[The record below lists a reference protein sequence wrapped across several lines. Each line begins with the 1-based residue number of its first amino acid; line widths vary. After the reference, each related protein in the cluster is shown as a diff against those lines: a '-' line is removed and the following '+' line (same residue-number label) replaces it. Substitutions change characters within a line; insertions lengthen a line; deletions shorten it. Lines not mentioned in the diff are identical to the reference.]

1 MQAGL
6 DETLDL
12 SQLLGRGLVQPLNR
26 SGGHHE
32 GCAVGEF
39 HDVAAGR
46 FIEARRSGDRRVG
59 ALGLSL
65 QNSV

>member
-1 MQAGL
+1 
-6 DETLDL
+6 
-12 SQLLGRGLVQPLNR
+12 LLGRGLLQPLNR

-65 QNSV
+65 QGSV

>member
-1 MQAGL
+1 
-6 DETLDL
+6 
-12 SQLLGRGLVQPLNR
+12 LLGRGLLQPLNR

-39 HDVAAGR
+39 HDVAAGC

-65 QNSV
+65 QGSV